1 MNDGLADTA
10 LSAAVAAYSE
20 RPTPASAGRL
30 DGALWAAQLYAPS
43 IVAAGERRLA
53 LVALR
58 VDDGGRAMALF
69 SSIPALQA
77 WRGDA
82 RPVPVR
88 GGDAFAA
95 AAEEGYSAV
104 VIDPAGPEPI
114 VVDGERLR
122 ALGAGYLPVAG
133 QEERLGARVVDGR
146 PELRALSRPLPAV
159 ARAASTVLAAEP
171 DVVMGWLLES
181 RLAAGWEPT
190 LALGLQNGSDTSALN
205 GVAARLAEALK
216 PCLGPDGLT
225 LIALDLAEQHLAARL
240 GAPLVTG
247 RW

>member
-10 LSAAVAAYSE
+10 LAAAVAAYSE

-30 DGALWAAQLYAPS
+30 DGVLWAAQLYAPS
-43 IVAAGERRLA
+43 ILARGKRQLA

-58 VDDGGRAMALF
+58 ADDGDRAMALF

-104 VIDPAGPEPI
+104 VIDPAGSEPI

-122 ALGAGYLPVAG
+122 ALGAGYLPVTG
-133 QEERLGARVVDGR
+133 QEERLGARVVEGR
-146 PELRALSRPLPAV
+146 PELRALSRALPAV
-159 ARAASTVLAAEP
+159 ARAASTVLATEP
-171 DVVMGWLLES
+171 DVVIGWLLES

-190 LALGLQNGSDTSALN
+190 LALGLPNGSDISTLD
-205 GVAARLAEALK
+205 GVVTRLAEGLE

-225 LIALDLAEQHLAARL
+225 LIALDLAEQHLAAQL
-240 GAPLVTG
+240 GTPLAAG